1 MKGYDGYTTMTFARE
16 RRVLTVTF
24 NRPAVLNAVSAAM
37 HSEMARLFYDIAADR
52 ETDIVV
58 LTGAGRAFCAGGDM
72 DWLQSAVDDISVF
85 DQIAVEAKRIV
96 FGLLDLEKP
105 VICRL
110 NGDAVGLGATV
121 ALFCDIIIAADDARI
136 GDLHVNI
143 GLSAGDGGAIIWP
156 QLIGYPRAKEFLMTG
171 RLIDGAEAAALGS
184 RERGGAG
191 RRARCPRRADG
202 RQAGAGRDPGDP
214 LHQGLDQHRP
224 QTARARDDG
233 CLHRLRKPDQRLRRP
248 SRRAR
253 GLPRAPQARVR
264 PQPGALMRRA
274 AAAKTD
280 AGALPGWDLSDL
292 YPGPRSD
299 EVRRDLEQ
307 AAAAAEALHEEFAG
321 RVGDL
326 NGETLADLIARYE
339 AIKETLERLTSYAY
353 LVYCTAMDD
362 AETAQFFQTVREE
375 TTATESRLL
384 FLTLELNRIEDD
396 ALEDK
401 LKAPALARYAPWVRD
416 VRAFRPFQ
424 LSDEVERLLLEKQVA
439 GRAAWMRLFDE
450 TMAALRFSV
459 RGEALGSAEALNLLS
474 DKDGEVRKEAA
485 QALGTVLGENVRTF
499 ALITNT
505 LAKDKEI
512 EDQWRGFE
520 RPISARNLGNRV
532 EDEVVDALI
541 AAVEAA
547 APRLAHRYYALKA
560 RWMGVDRLDYWD
572 RNAPLPE
579 DDDRT
584 VGWDE
589 AISTV
594 LAAYRAFSPELAGI
608 GRRFFD
614 NDWIDVPVRN
624 GKSPGAFA
632 HPTVPGAHPYLLL
645 NYQGK
650 ARDVMVL
657 AHELGHGVHQVLA
670 GRQGLLMAETPLTL
684 AETASVFGEQLTF
697 RTLLDGESEPERRR
711 VMLAG
716 KVEDMLNTVVR
727 QVAFCAFERRVHE
740 ERRAGELTPERL
752 SEHWLAVQSESLG
765 PALRFHDEYRFYWAY
780 IPHFI
785 HAPFYVYAY
794 AFGECLVNALYAV
807 YRAEPAGFEQKYLDM
822 LRAGG
827 SLRYR
832 ELLAPF
838 GLDASEPA
846 FWSRGLDVIAGFV
859 DELEAAL

>member
-1 MKGYDGYTTMTFARE
+1 
-16 RRVLTVTF
+16 
-24 NRPAVLNAVSAAM
+24 
-37 HSEMARLFYDIAADR
+37 
-52 ETDIVV
+52 
-58 LTGAGRAFCAGGDM
+58 
-72 DWLQSAVDDISVF
+72 
-85 DQIAVEAKRIV
+85 
-96 FGLLDLEKP
+96 
-105 VICRL
+105 
-110 NGDAVGLGATV
+110 
-121 ALFCDIIIAADDARI
+121 
-136 GDLHVNI
+136 
-143 GLSAGDGGAIIWP
+143 
-156 QLIGYPRAKEFLMTG
+156 
-171 RLIDGAEAAALGS
+171 
-184 RERGGAG
+184 
-191 RRARCPRRADG
+191 
-202 RQAGAGRDPGDP
+202 
-214 LHQGLDQHRP
+214 
-224 QTARARDDG
+224 
-233 CLHRLRKPDQRLRRP
+233 
-248 SRRAR
+248 
-253 GLPRAPQARVR
+253 
-264 PQPGALMRRA
+264 MRRA
-274 AAAKTD
+274 AAAKAD
-280 AGALPGWDLSDL
+280 VGALPGWDLSDL

-326 NGETLADLIARYE
+326 DGEILADLIARYE

-375 TTATESRLL
+375 TTATKSRLL

-396 ALEDK
+396 ALADK
-401 LKAPALARYAPWVRD
+401 LKAPGLARYAPWVRD

-424 LSDEVERLLLEKQVA
+424 LSDEVERLLHEKQVA

-459 RGEALGSAEALNLLS
+459 AGESLGSAEALNLLS
-474 DKDGEVRKEAA
+474 DKDRDVRREAA

-608 GRRFFD
+608 GQRFFD

-650 ARDVMVL
+650 ARDVMIL

-670 GRQGLLMAETPLTL
+670 GGQGLLLAETPLTL

-697 RTLLDGESEPERRR
+697 RALLDGESEPERRR

-827 SLRYR
+827 SLKHR

-838 GLDASEPA
+838 DLDASEPA

>member
-1 MKGYDGYTTMTFARE
+1 
-16 RRVLTVTF
+16 
-24 NRPAVLNAVSAAM
+24 
-37 HSEMARLFYDIAADR
+37 
-52 ETDIVV
+52 
-58 LTGAGRAFCAGGDM
+58 
-72 DWLQSAVDDISVF
+72 
-85 DQIAVEAKRIV
+85 
-96 FGLLDLEKP
+96 
-105 VICRL
+105 
-110 NGDAVGLGATV
+110 
-121 ALFCDIIIAADDARI
+121 
-136 GDLHVNI
+136 
-143 GLSAGDGGAIIWP
+143 
-156 QLIGYPRAKEFLMTG
+156 
-171 RLIDGAEAAALGS
+171 
-184 RERGGAG
+184 
-191 RRARCPRRADG
+191 
-202 RQAGAGRDPGDP
+202 
-214 LHQGLDQHRP
+214 
-224 QTARARDDG
+224 
-233 CLHRLRKPDQRLRRP
+233 
-248 SRRAR
+248 
-253 GLPRAPQARVR
+253 
-264 PQPGALMRRA
+264 MRRT
-274 AAAKTD
+274 AAAKAD
-280 AGALPGWDLSDL
+280 VGALPGWDLSDL
-292 YPGPRSD
+292 YPGPGSN

-307 AAAAAEALHEEFAG
+307 VAAAAEALHEEFAG

-326 NGETLADLIARYE
+326 DGETLADLIARYE
-339 AIKETLERLTSYAY
+339 AIKEILERLTSYAY

-396 ALEDK
+396 ALADK
-401 LKAPALARYAPWVRD
+401 LKAPGLARYAPWVRD
-416 VRAFRPFQ
+416 IRAFRPFQ
-424 LSDEVERLLLEKQVA
+424 LSDEVERLLHEKQVA

-450 TMAALRFSV
+450 TMAALRFPV

-474 DKDGEVRKEAA
+474 DKDRDVRREAA

-589 AISTV
+589 AMSTV

-614 NDWIDVPVRN
+614 NDWIDAPVRN

-650 ARDVMVL
+650 ARDVMIL

-670 GRQGLLMAETPLTL
+670 GGQGLLMAETPLTL

-697 RTLLDGESEPERRR
+697 RALLDGESEPERRR

-740 ERRAGELTPERL
+740 ERRAGELTPDRL

-780 IPHFI
+780 IPHFV

-807 YRAEPAGFEQKYLDM
+807 YRAEPAGFEEKYLDM

-827 SLRYR
+827 SLRHR

-838 GLDASEPA
+838 GLDASDPA

>member
-1 MKGYDGYTTMTFARE
+1 
-16 RRVLTVTF
+16 
-24 NRPAVLNAVSAAM
+24 
-37 HSEMARLFYDIAADR
+37 
-52 ETDIVV
+52 
-58 LTGAGRAFCAGGDM
+58 
-72 DWLQSAVDDISVF
+72 
-85 DQIAVEAKRIV
+85 
-96 FGLLDLEKP
+96 
-105 VICRL
+105 
-110 NGDAVGLGATV
+110 
-121 ALFCDIIIAADDARI
+121 
-136 GDLHVNI
+136 
-143 GLSAGDGGAIIWP
+143 
-156 QLIGYPRAKEFLMTG
+156 
-171 RLIDGAEAAALGS
+171 
-184 RERGGAG
+184 
-191 RRARCPRRADG
+191 
-202 RQAGAGRDPGDP
+202 
-214 LHQGLDQHRP
+214 
-224 QTARARDDG
+224 
-233 CLHRLRKPDQRLRRP
+233 
-248 SRRAR
+248 
-253 GLPRAPQARVR
+253 
-264 PQPGALMRRA
+264 MRRA
-274 AAAKTD
+274 AAAKAD
-280 AGALPGWDLSDL
+280 AGTLPGWDLSDL

-326 NGETLADLIARYE
+326 DGEILADLIARYE

-439 GRAAWMRLFDE
+439 GRAAWTRLFDE
-450 TMAALRFSV
+450 TMAALRFPV
-459 RGEALGSAEALNLLS
+459 RGESLGSAEALNLLS
-474 DKDGEVRKEAA
+474 DKDRDVRREAA

-589 AISTV
+589 AMSTV

-650 ARDVMVL
+650 ARDVMIL

-670 GRQGLLMAETPLTL
+670 GGQGLLLAETPLTL

-697 RTLLDGESEPERRR
+697 RALLDGESEPERRR

-740 ERRAGELTPERL
+740 ERRAGELTPDRL

-827 SLRYR
+827 SLRHR

>member
-1 MKGYDGYTTMTFARE
+1 
-16 RRVLTVTF
+16 
-24 NRPAVLNAVSAAM
+24 
-37 HSEMARLFYDIAADR
+37 
-52 ETDIVV
+52 
-58 LTGAGRAFCAGGDM
+58 
-72 DWLQSAVDDISVF
+72 
-85 DQIAVEAKRIV
+85 
-96 FGLLDLEKP
+96 
-105 VICRL
+105 
-110 NGDAVGLGATV
+110 
-121 ALFCDIIIAADDARI
+121 
-136 GDLHVNI
+136 
-143 GLSAGDGGAIIWP
+143 
-156 QLIGYPRAKEFLMTG
+156 
-171 RLIDGAEAAALGS
+171 
-184 RERGGAG
+184 
-191 RRARCPRRADG
+191 
-202 RQAGAGRDPGDP
+202 
-214 LHQGLDQHRP
+214 
-224 QTARARDDG
+224 
-233 CLHRLRKPDQRLRRP
+233 
-248 SRRAR
+248 
-253 GLPRAPQARVR
+253 
-264 PQPGALMRRA
+264 MRRA
-274 AAAKTD
+274 AAAKAD

-299 EVRRDLEQ
+299 EVRCDLEQ

-326 NGETLADLIARYE
+326 DGETLADLITRYE

-474 DKDGEVRKEAA
+474 DKDREVRKEAA

-512 EDQWRGFE
+512 EHQWRGFE

-650 ARDVMVL
+650 ARDVMIL

-670 GRQGLLMAETPLTL
+670 GGQGLLMAETPLTL

-697 RTLLDGESEPERRR
+697 RALLDGESEPERRR

-740 ERRAGELTPERL
+740 ERRSGELTPERL

-807 YRAEPAGFEQKYLDM
+807 YRAEPAGFEEKYLDM

-827 SLRYR
+827 SLRHR

>member
-1 MKGYDGYTTMTFARE
+1 
-16 RRVLTVTF
+16 
-24 NRPAVLNAVSAAM
+24 
-37 HSEMARLFYDIAADR
+37 
-52 ETDIVV
+52 
-58 LTGAGRAFCAGGDM
+58 
-72 DWLQSAVDDISVF
+72 
-85 DQIAVEAKRIV
+85 
-96 FGLLDLEKP
+96 
-105 VICRL
+105 
-110 NGDAVGLGATV
+110 
-121 ALFCDIIIAADDARI
+121 
-136 GDLHVNI
+136 
-143 GLSAGDGGAIIWP
+143 
-156 QLIGYPRAKEFLMTG
+156 
-171 RLIDGAEAAALGS
+171 
-184 RERGGAG
+184 
-191 RRARCPRRADG
+191 
-202 RQAGAGRDPGDP
+202 
-214 LHQGLDQHRP
+214 
-224 QTARARDDG
+224 
-233 CLHRLRKPDQRLRRP
+233 
-248 SRRAR
+248 
-253 GLPRAPQARVR
+253 
-264 PQPGALMRRA
+264 MRRA
-274 AAAKTD
+274 AAAKAD

-326 NGETLADLIARYE
+326 DGEILADLIARYE

-396 ALEDK
+396 ALADK

-450 TMAALRFSV
+450 TMAALRFPV

-474 DKDGEVRKEAA
+474 DKDRDVRREAA

-614 NDWIDVPVRN
+614 NDWIDAPVRN

-650 ARDVMVL
+650 ARDVMIL

-670 GRQGLLMAETPLTL
+670 GGQGLLMAETPLTL

-697 RTLLDGESEPERRR
+697 RALLDGESEPERRR

-827 SLRYR
+827 SLRHR

>member
-1 MKGYDGYTTMTFARE
+1 
-16 RRVLTVTF
+16 
-24 NRPAVLNAVSAAM
+24 
-37 HSEMARLFYDIAADR
+37 
-52 ETDIVV
+52 
-58 LTGAGRAFCAGGDM
+58 
-72 DWLQSAVDDISVF
+72 
-85 DQIAVEAKRIV
+85 
-96 FGLLDLEKP
+96 
-105 VICRL
+105 
-110 NGDAVGLGATV
+110 
-121 ALFCDIIIAADDARI
+121 
-136 GDLHVNI
+136 
-143 GLSAGDGGAIIWP
+143 
-156 QLIGYPRAKEFLMTG
+156 
-171 RLIDGAEAAALGS
+171 
-184 RERGGAG
+184 
-191 RRARCPRRADG
+191 
-202 RQAGAGRDPGDP
+202 
-214 LHQGLDQHRP
+214 
-224 QTARARDDG
+224 
-233 CLHRLRKPDQRLRRP
+233 
-248 SRRAR
+248 
-253 GLPRAPQARVR
+253 
-264 PQPGALMRRA
+264 MRRA
-274 AAAKTD
+274 AAAKAD

-326 NGETLADLIARYE
+326 DGETLADLIARYE

-396 ALEDK
+396 ALADK
-401 LKAPALARYAPWVRD
+401 LKAPGLARYAPWVRD

-474 DKDGEVRKEAA
+474 DKDREVRKEAA

-532 EDEVVDALI
+532 EDSVVDALI

-608 GRRFFD
+608 GQRFFE

-670 GRQGLLMAETPLTL
+670 GGQGLLLAETPLTL

-697 RTLLDGESEPERRR
+697 RALLDGESEPERRR

-807 YRAEPAGFEQKYLDM
+807 YRAEPAGFEEKYLDM

-827 SLRYR
+827 SLRHR

>member
-1 MKGYDGYTTMTFARE
+1 
-16 RRVLTVTF
+16 
-24 NRPAVLNAVSAAM
+24 
-37 HSEMARLFYDIAADR
+37 
-52 ETDIVV
+52 
-58 LTGAGRAFCAGGDM
+58 
-72 DWLQSAVDDISVF
+72 
-85 DQIAVEAKRIV
+85 
-96 FGLLDLEKP
+96 
-105 VICRL
+105 
-110 NGDAVGLGATV
+110 
-121 ALFCDIIIAADDARI
+121 
-136 GDLHVNI
+136 
-143 GLSAGDGGAIIWP
+143 
-156 QLIGYPRAKEFLMTG
+156 
-171 RLIDGAEAAALGS
+171 
-184 RERGGAG
+184 
-191 RRARCPRRADG
+191 
-202 RQAGAGRDPGDP
+202 
-214 LHQGLDQHRP
+214 
-224 QTARARDDG
+224 
-233 CLHRLRKPDQRLRRP
+233 
-248 SRRAR
+248 
-253 GLPRAPQARVR
+253 
-264 PQPGALMRRA
+264 MRRA
-274 AAAKTD
+274 AASKAD

-326 NGETLADLIARYE
+326 DGEILADLIARYE

-375 TTATESRLL
+375 TTAAESRLL
-384 FLTLELNRIEDD
+384 FLTLELNRIEED
-396 ALEDK
+396 ALADK

-416 VRAFRPFQ
+416 IRAFRPFQ

-474 DKDGEVRKEAA
+474 DKDREVRKEAA

-650 ARDVMVL
+650 ARDVMIL

-670 GRQGLLMAETPLTL
+670 GGQGLLMAETPLTL

-697 RTLLDGESEPERRR
+697 RALLDGEREPERRR

-740 ERRAGELTPERL
+740 ERRSGELTPERL

-827 SLRYR
+827 SLRHR